1 MDTAE
6 IEVFLVL
13 AEELHFGR
21 TAERLRLPQPRVSRL
36 VAALER
42 RAGGALFERTSRRV
56 RLTPL
61 GEQLAGRLRP
71 AYAQL
76 TAALD
81 EARAIARQAT
91 GMLRIGFSPT
101 SNMTA
106 LTRLATAFEARY
118 PGSQAVLDV
127 ISNFD
132 PYSALR
138 RGQLDVLVN
147 WLAVDE
153 PDLTAGPVLEYRD
166 RVLAVACADPFAAR
180 TSVTLEDLA
189 DRDVARMTPSFPPA
203 LDDAIFPPRAPS
215 GREIRRGP
223 PVRSIHELVS
233 LVARGQIVHP
243 DRERDPDVHP
253 GRHRTG
259 PDYRPAAA
267 AARADLGHRARERQ
281 NPGSGRDRPVDWLID
296 WLAARIDAHFA
307 VDRPGLP
314 GQAGSHDPDHR
325 SGQPDGTGAGP
336 AAARDAGAGA
346 NAHPFGPRS

>member
-42 RAGGALFERTSRRV
+42 RAGGTLFERTSRRV
-56 RLTPL
+56 QLTPL
-61 GEQLAGRLRP
+61 GQQLASQLRP

-81 EARAIARQAT
+81 DARAAARQAV
-91 GMLRIGFSPT
+91 GVLRIGFSPT
-101 SNMTA
+101 SNMTV
-106 LTRLATAFEARY
+106 LTRLTEAFEARH
-118 PGSQAVLDV
+118 PGSRAVLDV
-127 ISNFD
+127 VSNFD

-138 RGQLDVLVN
+138 RAELDVLVN
-147 WLAVDE
+147 WLAVDD

-166 RVLAVACADPFAAR
+166 RVLAVARADPLATQA
-180 TSVTLEDLA
+180 SVSLEDLA
-189 DRDVARMTPSFPPA
+189 DREVAQITPPFPPA
-203 LDDAIFPPRAPS
+203 LHDAIFPPRAPS

-243 DRERDPDVHP
+243 TASGIPMFIRDDIALVPI
-253 GRHRTG
+253 TG
-259 PDYRPAAA
+259 LPPLP
-267 AARADLGHRARERQ
+267 LG
-281 NPGSGRDRPVDWLID
+281 LI
-296 WLAARIDAHFA
+296 WVTAHENARIRALA
-307 VDRPGLP
+307 ET
-314 GQAGSHDPDHR
+314 AR
-325 SGQPDGTGAGP
+325 SIG
-336 AAARDAGAGA
+336 
-346 NAHPFGPRS
+346 